1 MPTEA
6 TPTEAEAAQSVDA
19 HRITVS
25 DVEAHVSVHINA
37 TLVAESNQAKVLREG
52 KLGPRYYFPPE
63 DVNLSL
69 LTATDTSTH
78 CPFKGD
84 ARYWSVTVDDA
95 THDDVVWAYDDP
107 IPAVADIAGLMSFY
121 DERVELTVEPA

>member
-6 TPTEAEAAQSVDA
+6 MPTEAEAAQSADA

-25 DVEAHVSVHINA
+25 DAEAHVSVHINA
-37 TLVAESNQAKVLREG
+37 TLVAESHQAKVLREG
-52 KLGPRYYFPPE
+52 KLPPRYYFPAE
-63 DVNLSL
+63 DVNLLL

-84 ARYWSVTVDDA
+84 ARYWSVTVDNA

>member
-1 MPTEA
+1 MPT
-6 TPTEAEAAQSVDA
+6 TQAEAAQSPDA
-19 HRITVS
+19 HHITIS
-25 DVEAHVSVHINA
+25 DADAHVSVHISS
-37 TLVAESNQAKVLREG
+37 TLIAQSDHAKVLREG
-52 KLGPRYYFPPE
+52 KLPPRYYFPPE

-69 LTATDTSTH
+69 LTPTDSSTH

-84 ARYWSVTVDDA
+84 ASYWSVTVDDA

-121 DERVELTVEPA
+121 DERVDLTVEPS